1 MVIGEGAF
9 TLEDEANHATDKASV
24 DPITIVLVYKGK
36 FAGNL
41 HFQLAM

>member
-9 TLEDEANHATDKASV
+9 TLEDEAIHTTNKAAV
-24 DPITIVLVYKGK
+24 DPIVIVLVYKGK
-36 FAGNL
+36 YAGNL